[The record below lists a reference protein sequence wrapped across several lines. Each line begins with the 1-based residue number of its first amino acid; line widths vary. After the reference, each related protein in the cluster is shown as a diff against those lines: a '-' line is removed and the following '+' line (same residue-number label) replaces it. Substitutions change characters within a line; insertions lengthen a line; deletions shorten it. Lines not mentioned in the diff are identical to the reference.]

1 MKKFKDL
8 IEADAKDYKGDGES
22 QKDYDTAGSDEEK
35 FKQLHFTHNADL
47 AKMGREHPVA
57 PDYVFTGERPGGT
70 KGNAGADHKGYEK
83 PGEPILKT
91 YKDFIA
97 SMRSAAKSGGDKAP
111 VMQGSSKIKEEVELN
126 EKQKPYVSSDR
137 DGKHVMNAAGK
148 IVKSFK
154 DMASANAYLKKNY
167 NKLMKEEVELDEAID
182 IGKPYRIRTQVGG
195 RDTHVNV
202 KVTNYKKGPGQKDIV
217 YFKDADGKSGQMP
230 AKVFKNRMKEEVELV
245 DEAFKK
251 GMLKL
256 KDGKTVKI
264 DEKTAKFLNNAMKQ
278 LNPGNRK
285 KMETEAMKDKKS
297 FEAMVD
303 FAKAAA

>member
-70 KGNAGADHKGYEK
+70 KGSAGADHKGYEK

-167 NKLMKEEVELDEAID
+167 NKLMKEE
-182 IGKPYRIRTQVGG
+182 
-195 RDTHVNV
+195 
-202 KVTNYKKGPGQKDIV
+202 
-217 YFKDADGKSGQMP
+217 ADYI
-230 AKVFKNRMKEEVELV
+230 

-285 KMETEAMKDKKS
+285 KMEAEAMKNKKS
-297 FEAMVD
+297 FDAMVD

>member
-22 QKDYDTAGSDEEK
+22 QKDYDTASSDEEK

-70 KGNAGADHKGYEK
+70 KGDAGADHKGYEK

-97 SMRSAAKSGGDKAP
+97 SMRSAAKSGGDKTP
-111 VMQGSSKIKEEVELN
+111 VMQGSSKIKEEVELD
-126 EKQKPYVSSDR
+126 EAKYKY
-137 DGKHVMNAAGK
+137 DGKVVK
-148 IVKSFK
+148 IS
-154 DMASANAYLKKNY
+154 KK
-167 NKLMKEEVELDEAID
+167 E
-182 IGKPYRIRTQVGG
+182 
-195 RDTHVNV
+195 
-202 KVTNYKKGPGQKDIV
+202 
-217 YFKDADGKSGQMP
+217 F
-230 AKVFKNRMKEEVELV
+230 AKVSKDYKNTTKGKERMMILDPKTQASISVPVQFEEVELV

-285 KMETEAMKDKKS
+285 KMEAEAMKNKKS
-297 FEAMVD
+297 FDAMVD

>member
-22 QKDYDTAGSDEEK
+22 QKDYDTASSDEEK

-70 KGNAGADHKGYEK
+70 KGDAGADHKGYEK

-97 SMRSAAKSGGDKAP
+97 SMRSAAKSGGDKTP
-111 VMQGSSKIKEEVELN
+111 VMQGSSKIKEEVELVD
-126 EKQKPYVSSDR
+126 EAKYKY
-137 DGKHVMNAAGK
+137 DGKVVK
-148 IVKSFK
+148 IS
-154 DMASANAYLKKNY
+154 KK
-167 NKLMKEEVELDEAID
+167 E
-182 IGKPYRIRTQVGG
+182 
-195 RDTHVNV
+195 
-202 KVTNYKKGPGQKDIV
+202 
-217 YFKDADGKSGQMP
+217 F
-230 AKVFKNRMKEEVELV
+230 AKVPKDYKNTTKGKERMMILDPKTQASISVPVQFEEVELV

-256 KDGKTVKI
+256 KDGNTVKI
-264 DEKTAKFLNNAMKQ
+264 DEKTAKFLNDAMKQ

>member
-1 MKKFKDL
+1 MKKFRDL
-8 IEADAKDYKGDGES
+8 LEKDAKDYVGDGES
-22 QKDYDTAGSDEEK
+22 QKDYEAASDDEQK
-35 FKQLHFTHNADL
+35 FKNLHTTHNANLVMPKD
-47 AKMGREHPVA
+47 HPVA
-57 PDYVFTGERPGGT
+57 PDYVFSGEIPKKESG
-70 KGNAGADHKGYEK
+70 K
-83 PGEPILKT
+83 GEPILKK
-91 YKDFIA
+91 YSDFV
-97 SMRSAAKSGGDKAP
+97 SGTRSAAKPGGDKTP

-154 DMASANAYLKKNY
+154 DMASANAYLKKNF
-167 NKLMKEEVELDEAID
+167 NKLMKEEADYIDEGIQV
-182 IGKPYRIRTQVGG
+182 GKPYRIRKQVGG

-202 KVTNYKKGPGQKDIV
+202 KVTNYKKGLGQKDIV
-217 YFKDADGKSGQMP
+217 YFKDADGKYGQMP

-297 FEAMVD
+297 FDAMVD

>member
-8 IEADAKDYKGDGES
+8 VEADAKDYVGDGES
-22 QKDYDTAGSDEEK
+22 QKDYDTAASDEQK
-35 FKQLHFTHNADL
+35 FKDLHITHNSHL
-47 AKMGREHPVA
+47 VMPKEHPVA
-57 PDYVFTGERPGGT
+57 PDYVFTGERPGGK
-70 KGNAGADHKGYEK
+70 KGQEGEDHKGGVK
-83 PGEPILKT
+83 VPGETILKT
-91 YKDFIA
+91 YKDFVA
-97 SMRSAAKSGGDKAP
+97 SGKSTAGDQAP

-154 DMASANAYLKKNY
+154 DMASANAYLKKNF
-167 NKLMKEEVELDEAID
+167 NKLMKEE
-182 IGKPYRIRTQVGG
+182 
-195 RDTHVNV
+195 
-202 KVTNYKKGPGQKDIV
+202 
-217 YFKDADGKSGQMP
+217 ADYI
-230 AKVFKNRMKEEVELV
+230 

-264 DEKTAKFLNNAMKQ
+264 DEKTAKFLNSAMKQ
-278 LNPGNRK
+278 LNPSNRK
-285 KMETEAMKDKKS
+285 KMETEAMKDKES
-297 FEAMVD
+297 FDAMVD

>member
-8 IEADAKDYKGDGES
+8 VEESPAKDYVGDGES
-22 QKDYDTAGSDEEK
+22 QKDYDAAGSDEQK
-35 FKQLHFTHNADL
+35 FKDLHLTHNAHL
-47 AKMGREHPVA
+47 VQPKGHPVT
-57 PDYVFTGERPGGT
+57 PDYVFTGERPGGK
-70 KGNAGADHKGYEK
+70 KGHEGEDHKGSTK
-83 PGEPILKT
+83 VPGETILKT
-91 YKDFIA
+91 YKDFVA
-97 SMRSAAKSGGDKAP
+97 SGKSAAGDQAP
-111 VMQGSSKIKEEVELN
+111 VMQGSSKVKEEVE
-126 EKQKPYVSSDR
+126 Y
-137 DGKHVMNAAGK
+137 
-148 IVKSFK
+148 I
-154 DMASANAYLKKNY
+154 
-167 NKLMKEEVELDEAID
+167 DEGIQV
-182 IGKPYRIRTQVGG
+182 GKPYRIRKQVGG

-230 AKVFKNRMKEEVELV
+230 AKVFMNRMKEEVEYI

-285 KMETEAMKDKKS
+285 KMEAEAMKNKKS
-297 FEAMVD
+297 FDAMVD